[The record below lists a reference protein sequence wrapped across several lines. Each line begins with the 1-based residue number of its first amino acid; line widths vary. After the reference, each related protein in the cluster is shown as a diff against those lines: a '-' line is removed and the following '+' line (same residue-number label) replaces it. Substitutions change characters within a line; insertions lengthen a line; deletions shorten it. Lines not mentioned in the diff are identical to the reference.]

1 MISVFILVSDF
12 FDKPK
17 VNEEKETDHK
27 KGYTIMIIMLPLR
40 AEEIFYVVV
49 TLGNVLVSISSCGGC
64 KYFLSVALAQPR
76 KPFQRVS
83 LMIQSWMQR
92 YTGKYLLHCSQ
103 FKGNSFPSH
112 THTSSPPHIQARKV
126 EYKDRMEEEW
136 EMFQK
141 SIQKESNVRAHGL

>member
-1 MISVFILVSDF
+1 MGHEVISVFILVSDF

-27 KGYTIMIIMLPLR
+27 KGYTIIIIMLPLR

-64 KYFLSVALAQPR
+64 KYFSVALAQPR
-76 KPFQRVS
+76 KPFRRVS
-83 LMIQSWMQR
+83 LMIQSWTQR

-103 FKGNSFPSH
+103 FKGISFPSH
-112 THTSSPPHIQARKV
+112 THTSSPPTSRLVKWSTKTGWRKSG
-126 EYKDRMEEEW
+126 KC
-136 EMFQK
+136 FK
-141 SIQKESNVRAHGL
+141 RASKRRAM

>member
-1 MISVFILVSDF
+1 MFILVSDF

-49 TLGNVLVSISSCGGC
+49 TLGNELVSISSCGGC
-64 KYFLSVALAQPR
+64 KYYFSVALAQPR
-76 KPFQRVS
+76 KPFLRVS

-112 THTSSPPHIQARKV
+112 THTSSPPPTSRLVKWSTKTGWRKSG
-126 EYKDRMEEEW
+126 KC
-136 EMFQK
+136 FK
-141 SIQKESNVRAHGL
+141 RASKRRAM